1 MATSLSSVQQ
11 QEEKMMLQSTR
22 LKKVGA
28 IAAIAFPVM
37 QMVAQGLIQVGG
49 VEPAFAAPAS
59 EIVSFFEARNPT
71 LFSIGGYISL
81 LSLVAFLWFLG
92 ALWDELRAAEGGSGW
107 LSVVAVASGLVA
119 VATIA
124 SPGGW
129 PLAVFRIDE
138 GLDPQI
144 ARLLFDQGNL
154 NFANYWVA
162 LGSMLLAVGLV
173 ARQSPRFPAW
183 MGWGSIVLAVGLL
196 AARAVWTSAI
206 AFAPYVLFWL
216 WLILFGVMLLRRGRQ
231 ESSR

>member
-1 MATSLSSVQQ
+1 MSTSVSGIQQRRNEIVSPSS
-11 QEEKMMLQSTR
+11 R
-22 LKKVGA
+22 LKKYGA

-37 QMVAQGLIQVGG
+37 QMVSQGLIQVGG
-49 VEPAFAAPAS
+49 VEPSFSAPAS
-59 EIVSFFEARNPT
+59 EIVSFFDARNPT
-71 LFSIGGYISL
+71 LFAIGGYISL

-107 LSVVAVASGLVA
+107 LSVIAVASGVVA

-129 PLAVFRIDE
+129 PLAVFRVGE
-138 GLDPQI
+138 GLDPQL
-144 ARLLFDQGNL
+144 ARLLFDQGNM

-173 ARQSPRFPAW
+173 ARQSHRFPAW
-183 MGWGSIVLAVGLL
+183 MGWGSLVVGLGLL

-206 AFAPYVLFWL
+206 AFTPYILFWL
-216 WLILFGVMLLRRGRQ
+216 WLILFGVMLLRRSRN
-231 ESSR
+231 ESA

>member
-1 MATSLSSVQQ
+1 MTTSLSTVQQ
-11 QEEKMMLQSTR
+11 PGEKIIAHTTR

-28 IAAIAFPVM
+28 VAAIAFPVM
-37 QMVAQGLIQVGG
+37 QMISQGLIQIGG

-59 EIVSFFEARNPT
+59 EIVSFFQDRNPT

-81 LSLVAFLWFLG
+81 LSIVAFLWFLG
-92 ALWDELRAAEGGSGW
+92 ALWDELQAAEGGSGW

-119 VATIA
+119 VSTIT

-129 PLAVFRIDE
+129 PLAVFRIEE

-162 LGSMLLAVGLV
+162 LGSMLLAVGLI
-173 ARQSPRFPAW
+173 AWQSHRFPGW
-183 MGWGSIVLAVGLL
+183 MGWGSLVVGIGLL

-206 AFAPYVLFWL
+206 AFTPYVLFWL

-231 ESSR
+231 GSAR

>member
-1 MATSLSSVQQ
+1 MATSESKVQQ
-11 QEEKMMLQSTR
+11 HVERTTGQTAR
-22 LKKVGA
+22 LKKFGA
-28 IAAIAFPVM
+28 LAAIAFPVM
-37 QMVAQGLIQVGG
+37 QMVSQGLIQIGG
-49 VEPAFAAPAS
+49 VEPSFAAPAP

-71 LFSIGGYISL
+71 LFSIGGYVSL
-81 LSLVAFLWFLG
+81 LSIVAFLWFLG
-92 ALWDELRAAEGGSGW
+92 ALWDELRGVEGGSGW

-162 LGSMLLAVGLV
+162 LGSMLLAVGLI
-173 ARQSPRFPAW
+173 ARQSNRFPRW
-183 MGWGSIVLAVGLL
+183 MGWGSLVIGLGLL
-196 AARAVWTSAI
+196 AARAFWTSAI
-206 AFAPYVLFWL
+206 AFTPYLLFWL

-231 ESSR
+231 ESAR